1 MALAQVPA
9 IQALVALGC
18 QVSVQDSV
26 SSTPLHVAAGE
37 GHLAAVIELCRLV
50 SSLPCPCGE
59 ERLRLCAGR
68 FVFCSPLLPCMD
80 WRPAQ
85 NAAPI
90 ASVRPKKPEGQLNA
104 SSSSW

>member
-26 SSTPLHVAAGE
+26 NSTPLHVAAGE

-50 SSLPCPCGE
+50 SLLCLCGE
-59 ERLRLCAGR
+59 EQLQLCIGH
-68 FVFCSPLLPCMD
+68 FVFCSLLLPCSGS
-80 WRPAQ
+80 RPAQ
-85 NAAPI
+85 NAAPS
-90 ASVRPKKPEGQLNA
+90 ASMCPRTLRVA
-104 SSSSW
+104 SCK